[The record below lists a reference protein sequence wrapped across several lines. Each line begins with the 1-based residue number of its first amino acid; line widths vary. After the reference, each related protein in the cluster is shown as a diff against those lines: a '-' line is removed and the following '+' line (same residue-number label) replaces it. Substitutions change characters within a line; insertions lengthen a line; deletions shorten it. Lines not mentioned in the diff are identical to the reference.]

1 MVNENKKNFSEFLT
15 EAMSSRGFN
24 IQKLSEITDIPEKYI
39 INLID
44 ENFSKLPP
52 APYTRGYLIKIAEVL
67 GIDGRQLLELFKEG
81 YAVKRENI
89 DYLPHNRFAIKSFNK
104 KKVAIGIVL
113 LFVIIYFIWRADDL
127 IGVPEI
133 KIISPVAETS
143 IVNESIIKLEGEIK
157 NKFDKLTI
165 NGNEIF
171 IEDGGKFSKD
181 YNLQPGINEIEI
193 KAKRFLGKEI
203 KVVKEVIY
211 QP

>member
-15 EAMSSRGFN
+15 EAMDACGFN
-24 IQKLSEITDIPEKYI
+24 VQKLSEATNISEKYI

-52 APYTRGYLIKIAEVL
+52 VPYTRGYLIKIAEVL
-67 GIDGRQLLELFKEG
+67 GIDERQLLELFKER
-81 YAVKRENI
+81 YVIKRENI
-89 DYLPHNRFAIKSFNK
+89 DHLPHNRFAIKSFNK

-127 IGVPEI
+127 IGIPEI
-133 KIISPVAETS
+133 KIIYPVAGIS
-143 IVNESIIKLEGEIK
+143 IVNESTIKLEGEIK
-157 NKFDKLTI
+157 NQFDKLTI

-171 IEDGGKFSKD
+171 IEDSGKFSKD

-203 KVVKEVIY
+203 KVVREVIY

>member
-1 MVNENKKNFSEFLT
+1 MANENKKNFSEFLT

-39 INLID
+39 IDLID
-44 ENFSKLPP
+44 EDFSKLPP
-52 APYTRGYLIKIAEVL
+52 VPYVCGYLIKMAEVL

-81 YAVKRENI
+81 DVVKRENI
-89 DYLPHNRFAIKSFNK
+89 DNLPYNRFAIKPFNK
-104 KKVAIGIVL
+104 KKVVIGIIL
-113 LFVIIYFIWRADDL
+113 FFVIIYFIWRADDL

-133 KIISPVAETS
+133 KIIYPAAGTL

-157 NKFDKLTI
+157 NQFDKLII

-171 IEDGGKFSKD
+171 IEDSGKFSKD
-181 YNLQPGINEIEI
+181 YNLQPGINKIEI

-203 KVVKEVIY
+203 KVVREVIY

>member
-1 MVNENKKNFSEFLT
+1 MANENKKNLSEFLT

-24 IQKLSEITDIPEKYI
+24 VQKLSEATNISEKYI

-52 APYTRGYLIKIAEVL
+52 SPYVRGYLIKIAEVL
-67 GIDGRQLLELFKEG
+67 EIENQQLLELFKEG
-81 YAVKRENI
+81 NSIKRGHI
-89 DYLPHNRFAIKSFNK
+89 DYLPYNRFAIKPFNK
-104 KKVAIGIVL
+104 KKVVIGIVL
-113 LFVIIYFIWRADDL
+113 LFVIIYFIWRINDL
-127 IGVPEI
+127 VGIPEI
-133 KIISPVAETS
+133 KIIFPTEETS
-143 IVNESIIKLEGEIK
+143 IVNESIINLKGEIK
-157 NKFDKLTI
+157 NQFDKLTI

-171 IEDGGKFSKD
+171 VEDNGKFSKD

-203 KVVKEVIY
+203 KVIKKVIY